1 MFRKF
6 TLLLVVFVA
15 VTALC
20 EVQKPAA
27 NNSAFDRVLGQVV
40 AREAENVKALRQY
53 SPVVETYLQEMRPD
67 KDLGEV
73 PVSDRYFLGRVSIT
87 KELDNTS
94 FVTASKRNT
103 TISGGFVKRMT
114 GKMKNAVTPSH
125 TDFNPTGFSYMLLI
139 DQRGLDREH
148 YSFEYVGREFLG
160 ELRCYVI
167 DVTPK
172 KKSGVG
178 RFQGRIWVEDQAYN
192 IVRFNGTFV
201 NPNGAGHY
209 LHFDTWRL
217 NLQPGVWLPSY
228 VYSEEGSVPNAL
240 PKDIGYKG
248 QIRVWGYNVG
258 RSKGGNAFT
267 DVVVD
272 DKTNVNDQS
281 EAHQDLSPVA
291 AQRAWERQAEDN
303 ALARLEFAGLLAPVG
318 EVDKVLNTVVANL
331 MITNNLEIQP
341 EVRCR
346 VLLTAPIESFNVGHT
361 IVVSRGMLD
370 VLPDEASLAAV
381 LAHELAHIALAHHN
395 DTRYAFSD
403 QLIFNDE
410 YAFQKMH
417 FGRGAQDEE
426 EADRKAVQLL
436 QNSPYKDKL
445 NNVGL
450 FLRALDSRRAVLP
463 HLIKAQLGNT
473 LAQNNHVRLPE
484 LMNSAPRLEPL
495 KTDQVAALPMGG
507 RIKLD
512 PWSNRIEISRSKGVA
527 LLGAREKM
535 PFEVTPFFPF
545 LTRLQAG
552 TAAPTSAPAE
562 APVPSSSDKPVIG
575 DSNEGSKTAAAT
587 PVAK

>member
-6 TLLLVVFVA
+6 TLMLVVFATVSA
-15 VTALC
+15 FSA
-20 EVQKPAA
+20 EQKSAA
-27 NNSAFDRVLGQVV
+27 NNSAFDRVVGQVV

-67 KDLGEV
+67 KDLGAV
-73 PVSDRYFLGRVSIT
+73 PVSDRYYLGRVAIN

-94 FVTASKRNT
+94 FLMASKSAG
-103 TISGGFVKRMT
+103 IGGSFLTRVGRKVK
-114 GKMKNAVTPSH
+114 GVVTFTPV
-125 TDFNPTGFSYMLLI
+125 DFNPTGFSYMLLI
-139 DQRGLDREH
+139 DQRGFDREH

-172 KKSGVG
+172 KKAGNG

-192 IVRFNGTFV
+192 VVRFNGTFV
-201 NPNGAGHY
+201 NPNGSGHY

-228 VYSEEGSVPNAL
+228 VYSEEGSVPHAL
-240 PKDIGYKG
+240 PRDIGYKG

-267 DVVVD
+267 DVFVD
-272 DKTNVNDQS
+272 DKSNVSDQS
-281 EAHQDLSPVA
+281 EMHQDLSPVA

-303 ALARLEFAGLLAPVG
+303 ALARLEFAGLLSPQG

-331 MITNNLEIQP
+331 MITNNLEIVP

-346 VLLTAPIESFNVGHT
+346 VLLTAPVESFNVGHT

-403 QLIFNDE
+403 QLIFADE

-417 FGRGAQDEE
+417 FGRGTQDEE

-445 NNVGL
+445 GNVGL
-450 FLRALDSRRAVLP
+450 FLRALDSRRNALP

-495 KTDQVAALPMGG
+495 KTDQIAALPMGG

-512 PWSNRIEISRSKGVA
+512 PWSNRIEISHAKGVA

-545 LTRLQAG
+545 LTRLQSGA
-552 TAAPTSAPAE
+552 TAPA
-562 APVPSSSDKPVIG
+562 ATSS
-575 DSNEGSKTAAAT
+575 AT
-587 PVAK
+587 PAAGDNKPAESGPSTNN